1 MLDINRI
8 RKELDVVKA
17 KLARRNESWLPAID
31 NVVALDKQYREV
43 LAKVEELN
51 AKRNAI
57 SKEIAIA
64 KKNNDEAKASTLQKE
79 VADNKVQL
87 ADLEKKAD
95 ELGKKFKEAMLCI
108 PNLPHDTVPTGKDEH
123 DNVEIHRWGKQPVW
137 SFTPKAHW
145 DLAVENGLV
154 DFERAVKLTGTRF
167 TCYTKYGA
175 KLLRAL
181 IQYTLDS
188 NTKAGFQEMLPA
200 VILNAAALT
209 GTGQLPKFEEDLFK
223 LSNGYYLSPTAE
235 VQLTNYFAGEILP
248 VKKLPIRFTANTCC
262 FRSEAGSAG
271 KDTKGVIRQHQF
283 YKTEMVIL
291 SDANPEHS
299 YKQHELMT
307 EQAEKLLKDLNLP
320 HRRIVLCTGDMGFG
334 SCKTYDIEVWLPSY
348 NSYKEI
354 SSCSNCED
362 FQARR
367 MMLRYKDEN
376 GENKYCHTL
385 NGSGLAIDR
394 LWAAVVENYQQA
406 DGSIIIPEP
415 LQKYMRDE
423 NGNPIKVIP
432 HGDWRK

>member
-1 MLDINRI
+1 MLDINKI
-8 RKELDVVKA
+8 RKDLEGVK
-17 KLARRNESWLPAID
+17 KTLARRKTEWID
-31 NVVALDKQYREV
+31 EVQAVYDLDKKHREV
-43 LAKVEELN
+43 LGKLEELN
-51 AKRNAI
+51 AKRNAATKDVA
-57 SKEIAIA
+57 KEKMA
-64 KKNNDEAKASTLQKE
+64 KNEVKAKALQVE
-79 VADNKVQL
+79 VVALK
-87 ADLEKKAD
+87 AEISILEKKQAKLEA
-95 ELGKKFKEAMLCI
+95 ELKEKMLGI
-108 PNLPHDTVPTGKDEH
+108 PNLPHESVPTGKDEN
-123 DNVEIHRWGKQPVW
+123 DNKEVHKW
-137 SFTPKAHW
+137 SEPTKFDFTPKAHW
-145 DLAVENGLV
+145 DLAVEDGLV

-188 NTKAGFQEMLPA
+188 NTEAGFQEMLPA
-200 VILNAAALT
+200 VILNANSMT

-223 LSNGYYLSPTAE
+223 LTNGYYLSPTAE
-235 VQLTNYFAGEILP
+235 VQLTNYFGGEILP

-291 SDANPEHS
+291 ANPKDS
-299 YKQHELMT
+299 YEQHEFMT
-307 EQAEKLLKDLNLP
+307 RQAEKLLEGLGLP
-320 HRRIVLCTGDMGFG
+320 YRRIILCTGDMGFG

-367 MMLRYKDEN
+367 MMLRYKDAD
-376 GENKYCHTL
+376 GQNKFVHTL

-394 LWAAVVENYQQA
+394 LWAAVVENYQQK
-406 DGSIIIPEP
+406 DGSIAIPKA
-415 LQKYMRDE
+415 LQKYL
-423 NGNPIKVIP
+423 NGLKVIP
-432 HGDWRK
+432 HEDWRK

>member
-1 MLDINRI
+1 MLDITRI
-8 RKELDVVKA
+8 RKEPDVIKKA
-17 KLARRNESWLPAID
+17 LSRRNPDWVKDID
-31 NVVALDKQYREV
+31 EIIKIDKNYRDLLGQTEK
-43 LAKVEELN
+43 LS
-51 AKRNAI
+51 AKRNSI
-57 SKEIAIA
+57 SKDIA
-64 KKNNDEAKASTLQKE
+64 KAKSSNDEKTAENLQKQ
-79 VADNKVQL
+79 VAQIKKD
-87 ADLEKKAD
+87 AAELEKQASIF
-95 ELGKKFKEAMLCI
+95 EKKLKEKMLSI
-108 PNLPHDTVPTGKDEH
+108 PNLPHESVPTGKDETE
-123 DNVEIHRWGKQPVW
+123 NKEIHKW
-137 SFTPKAHW
+137 SEPTKFDFKPKAHW
-145 DLAVENGLV
+145 DLAVEDGLV

-188 NTKAGFQEMLPA
+188 NSAAGFQEMLPA
-200 VILNAAALT
+200 VILNANSLT

-223 LSNGYYLSPTAE
+223 LTNGYYLSPTAE
-235 VQLTNYFAGEILP
+235 VQLTNYFGNEILP

-291 SDANPEHS
+291 ANPKNS
-299 YKQHELMT
+299 YEQHEYMT
-307 EQAEKLLKDLNLP
+307 RQAEKLLEGLKLP
-320 HRRIVLCTGDMGFG
+320 YRRIILCTGDMGFG

-367 MMLRYKDEN
+367 MMLRFKDED
-376 GENKYCHTL
+376 GQNKYVHTL

-394 LWAAVVENYQQA
+394 LWAAVVENYQQK
-406 DGSIIIPEP
+406 DGSIKIPEP
-415 LQKYMRDE
+415 LQKYM
-423 NGNPIKVIP
+423 NGLKVIP
-432 HGDWRK
+432 HEDWRK

>member
-1 MLDINRI
+1 MLDIAKI
-8 RKELDVVKA
+8 RKELDVVKE
-17 KLARRNESWLPAID
+17 KLGRRNQSWLPMVDEIA
-31 NVVALDKQYREV
+31 NLDKEYRQILV
-43 LAKVEELN
+43 QLQDL
-51 AKRNAI
+51 
-57 SKEIAIA
+57 SA
-64 KKNNDEAKASTLQKE
+64 KKNSITKDIAQAKTDKNETKAADLQKQVTE
-79 VADNKVQL
+79 MKKTGIE
-87 ADLEKKAD
+87 LEKKAAEMEASLKD
-95 ELGKKFKEAMLCI
+95 KMLGI
-108 PNLPHDTVPTGKDEH
+108 PNLPHDSVPTGKDEN
-123 DNVEIHRWGKQPVW
+123 DNVEVKKW
-137 SFTPKAHW
+137 SEPTKFDFQPKAHW
-145 DLAVENGLV
+145 DLAVEDGLV

-167 TCYTKYGA
+167 TCYTLYGA
-175 KLLRAL
+175 KLIRAL

-188 NTKAGFQEMLPA
+188 NSEAGFQEMLPA
-200 VILNAAALT
+200 VILNGKSLT

-248 VKKLPIRFTANTCC
+248 EKKLPIRFTADTCC

-291 SDANPEHS
+291 SHPSNS
-299 YKQHELMT
+299 YEQHEMMT
-307 EQAEKLLKDLNLP
+307 RQAENLLEGLGLP
-320 HRRIVLCTGDMGFG
+320 YRRIVLCTGDMGFG

-348 NSYKEI
+348 NAYKEI

-367 MMLRYKDEN
+367 MMLRYKDAEGKN
-376 GENKYCHTL
+376 QYVHTL

-406 DGSIIIPEP
+406 DGSIKVPEK
-415 LQKYMRDE
+415 LQKYM
-423 NGNPIKVIP
+423 NGLKVIP

>member
-1 MLDINRI
+1 MLDIARI
-8 RKELDVVKA
+8 RKEPEAVKKALSRRNPEWVKNIDEVIKLDKNYRDLLGQVEKLSAQRNSISKDIAKA
-17 KLARRNESWLPAID
+17 KAKKDETTASNLQKQ
-31 NVVALDKQYREV
+31 VAQIKKDAAELDKQ
-43 LAKVEELN
+43 A
-51 AKRNAI
+51 AI
-57 SKEIAIA
+57 FEK
-64 KKNNDEAKASTLQKE
+64 
-79 VADNKVQL
+79 
-87 ADLEKKAD
+87 DLRDKM
-95 ELGKKFKEAMLCI
+95 LGI
-108 PNLPHDTVPTGKDEH
+108 PNLPHESVPTGKDETQ
-123 DNVEIHRWGKQPVW
+123 NKEIHKW
-137 SFTPKAHW
+137 SEPTKFDFKPKAHW
-145 DLAVENGLV
+145 DLAVEDGLV

-188 NTKAGFQEMLPA
+188 NSAAGFQEMLPA
-200 VILNAAALT
+200 VILNANSLT

-223 LSNGYYLSPTAE
+223 LTNGYYLSPTAE
-235 VQLTNYFAGEILP
+235 VQLTNYFGNEILP

-291 SDANPEHS
+291 SNPKDS
-299 YKQHELMT
+299 YEQHEFMT
-307 EQAEKLLKDLNLP
+307 KQAEKLLEGLKLP
-320 HRRIVLCTGDMGFG
+320 YRRIVLCTGDMGFG

-367 MMLRYKDEN
+367 MMLRYKDED
-376 GENKYCHTL
+376 GQNKYVHTL

-394 LWAAVVENYQQA
+394 LWAAVVENYQQK
-406 DGSIIIPEP
+406 DGSIKIPEP
-415 LQKYMRDE
+415 LQKYM
-423 NGNPIKVIP
+423 NGLKVIP
-432 HGDWRK
+432 HEDWRK

>member
-1 MLDINRI
+1 MLDIARI
-8 RKELDVVKA
+8 RKEPDVIKKALSRRNPEWVKDIDEVIKIDKNYRDLLGQAEKLSAQRNSISKDIAKA
-17 KLARRNESWLPAID
+17 KSQ
-31 NVVALDKQYREV
+31 K
-43 LAKVEELN
+43 
-51 AKRNAI
+51 
-57 SKEIAIA
+57 
-64 KKNNDEAKASTLQKE
+64 DEKTAENLQKQ
-79 VADNKVQL
+79 VAQIKKD
-87 ADLEKKAD
+87 AAELEKQASVFEKKLRD
-95 ELGKKFKEAMLCI
+95 KMLGI
-108 PNLPHDTVPTGKDEH
+108 PNLPHESVPTGKDETENKEVH
-123 DNVEIHRWGKQPVW
+123 KW
-137 SFTPKAHW
+137 SEPTKFDFKPKAHW
-145 DLAVENGLV
+145 DLAVEDGLV

-188 NTKAGFQEMLPA
+188 NSAAGFQEMLPA
-200 VILNAAALT
+200 VILNANSLT

-223 LSNGYYLSPTAE
+223 LTNGYYLSPTAE
-235 VQLTNYFAGEILP
+235 VQLTNYFGNEILS

-291 SDANPEHS
+291 SNPKDS
-299 YKQHELMT
+299 YEQHEYMT
-307 EQAEKLLKDLNLP
+307 RQAEKLLEGLKLP
-320 HRRIVLCTGDMGFG
+320 YRRIVLCTGDMGFG

-367 MMLRYKDEN
+367 MMLRYKAED
-376 GENKYCHTL
+376 GQNKYVHTL

-394 LWAAVVENYQQA
+394 LWAAVVENYQQK
-406 DGSIIIPEP
+406 DGSIKIPEP
-415 LQKYMRDE
+415 LQKYM
-423 NGNPIKVIP
+423 NGLKVIP
-432 HGDWRK
+432 HEDWRK

>member
-8 RKELDVVKA
+8 RKEADAIKKNLS
-17 KLARRNESWLPAID
+17 RRNPEWVKSID
-31 NVVALDKQYREV
+31 EVIKLDKKYRDLLTQTEK
-43 LAKVEELN
+43 LSAQ
-51 AKRNAI
+51 RNAI
-57 SKEIAIA
+57 SK
-64 KKNNDEAKASTLQKE
+64 DVAKAKAAKDEQTASKLQKE
-79 VADNKVQL
+79 VASIKTQA
-87 ADLEKKAD
+87 ADLDKQATVLAKELKEKM
-95 ELGKKFKEAMLCI
+95 LGI
-108 PNLPHDTVPTGKDEH
+108 PNLPHESVPTGKDETENKEVH
-123 DNVEIHRWGKQPVW
+123 KW
-137 SFTPKAHW
+137 SEPTKFDFKPKAHW
-145 DLAVENGLV
+145 DLAVEDGLV

-175 KLLRAL
+175 KLIRAL

-188 NTKAGFQEMLPA
+188 NSAAGFQEMLPA
-200 VILNAAALT
+200 VILNANSLT

-223 LSNGYYLSPTAE
+223 LTNGYYLSPTAE
-235 VQLTNYFAGEILP
+235 VQLTNYFGNEILP

-291 SDANPEHS
+291 SNPKDS
-299 YKQHELMT
+299 YEQHEYMT
-307 EQAEKLLKDLNLP
+307 RQAEKLLEGLKLP
-320 HRRIVLCTGDMGFG
+320 YRRIVLCTGDMGFG

-367 MMLRYKDEN
+367 MMLRYKDED
-376 GENKYCHTL
+376 GQNKYVHTL

-394 LWAAVVENYQQA
+394 LWAAVVENYQQK
-406 DGSIIIPEP
+406 DGSIKVPEP
-415 LQKYMRDE
+415 LQKYM
-423 NGNPIKVIP
+423 NGLKVIP
-432 HGDWRK
+432 HEDWRK

>member
-8 RKELDVVKA
+8 RKEKDAIKA
-17 KLARRNESWLPAID
+17 NLARRASDWPAMVD
-31 NVVALDKQYREV
+31 EVYELDKKYRDV

-51 AKRNAI
+51 GKRNKI
-57 SKEIAIA
+57 SKEVGLA
-64 KKNNDEAKASTLQKE
+64 KQAKDEAKASALQKE
-79 VADNKVQL
+79 VTDMKSQM
-87 ADLEKKAD
+87 ADLEKLANDLEAIIK
-95 ELGKKFKEAMLCI
+95 EKMLGI
-108 PNLPHDTVPTGKDEH
+108 PNLPHESVPTGKDETE
-123 DNVEIHRWGKQPVW
+123 NKEVHRWGEQPKW

-145 DLAVENGLV
+145 DLAVEDGLV
-154 DFERAVKLTGTRF
+154 DFDRAVKLTGSRF

-175 KLLRAL
+175 KLIRAL

-188 NTKAGFQEMLPA
+188 NSEAGFQEMLPA
-200 VILNAAALT
+200 VILNSKSLT

-223 LSNGYYLSPTAE
+223 LTNNYYLSPTAE
-235 VQLTNYFAGEILP
+235 VQLTNYYGGEILP

-291 SDANPEHS
+291 SNPKNS
-299 YKQHELMT
+299 YEQHEYMT
-307 EQAEKLLKDLNLP
+307 RQAEKLLEGLKLP
-320 HRRIVLCTGDMGFG
+320 YRRIVLCTGDMGFG

-367 MMLRYKDEN
+367 MMLRYKDEDGKN
-376 GENKYCHTL
+376 QYVHTL

-394 LWAAVVENYQQA
+394 LWAAVVENYQQP
-406 DGSIIIPEP
+406 DGSILVPEP
-415 LQKYMRDE
+415 LQKYM
-423 NGNPIKVIP
+423 NGLKVIP
-432 HGDWRK
+432 HEDWRK